1 MKAMIPL
8 LAAAL
13 GSLLGAAV
21 APLAGQTA
29 QFEVASVRVNSSG
42 DAKELIQT
50 QPGGRFTATNVTL
63 RQLIRHAYQ
72 LQDARIAGGPVWLG
86 RDRFDIVAKA
96 EGAASRVPL
105 MLRALLAERFALE
118 VHTETR
124 ELPTYALVPARSD
137 GALASQVQRSAGDC
151 DAPDAGGRG
160 ADTPAPGSRP
170 ACGVRVLPGTI
181 TASGATLAEL
191 AAGLSTLVGRL
202 VQDRSGRADR
212 FDFTL
217 RWTPDQISPGLER
230 KARAM
235 GLPPPDPEG
244 PALFTA
250 IREQLGLRLD
260 AQKGPVDVLVIDR
273 AERPKAN

>member
-1 MKAMIPL
+1 MNARIPL

-13 GSLLGAAV
+13 GSLLGATV
-21 APLAGQTA
+21 APLASQKA
-29 QFEVASVRVNSSG
+29 EFEVASVRANSSG

-72 LQDARIAGGPVWLG
+72 LQDAQIAGGPGWLG

-96 EGAASRVPL
+96 EGESSRAPL
-105 MLRALLAERFALE
+105 MLRALLADRFALE
-118 VHTETR
+118 AHTETR
-124 ELPTYALVPARSD
+124 ELPIYALVPARSD
-137 GALASQVQRSAGDC
+137 GALPPQLQRSARDC

-160 ADTPAPGSRP
+160 ADTPVSGQ

-191 AAGLSTLVGRL
+191 AAGLSTLVARV
-202 VQDRSGRADR
+202 VQDRSGRTDR

-235 GLPPPDPEG
+235 GLPPVDPEG

-260 AQKGPVDVLVIDR
+260 AQKGPVDVLVVDR